1 MGQGLHHHVDDDICW
16 LHDRRVLSRI
26 GLDPGPNGGFGLGC
40 LASGALTNLDMPVD
54 DIQAQL
60 DKVSGSAQVEND
72 LAALKAELST
82 SGPAGELPGPAEDKV
97 VDVEASPAAPAEPQP
112 AAAEPAPAP
121 GEQGGGA

>member
-1 MGQGLHHHVDDDICW
+1 MFNHLIDAAAARPSPQRQQQVLQLVGLARCHH
-16 LHDRRVLSRI
+16 
-26 GLDPGPNGGFGLGC
+26 
-40 LASGALTNLDMPVD
+40 LDMPVD